1 MRGHAD
7 FEKCGPQTIK
17 AYQATVTLHAERV
30 AISRRGL
37 GRVASDAHTVIPLAE
52 IVQVQWKDPT
62 MLANGCVF
70 MATAEDVKTVTA
82 LGTSKE
88 KAIGGN
94 PHVVL
99 FTSYQRK
106 QYAELR
112 MALAGLLPEVP
123 TAPIG

>member
-1 MRGHAD
+1 MVD
-7 FEKCGPQTIK
+7 FEKRAPQTIK
-17 AYQATVTLHAERV
+17 AHLATVVLHADRV
-30 AISRRGL
+30 EISRRGL

-62 MLANGCVF
+62 VLANGCVF
-70 MATAEDVKTVTA
+70 MATAEDVKTVRA

-106 QYAELR
+106 RYAELR
-112 MALAGLLPEVP
+112 AALKAALPEVP
-123 TAPIG
+123 TAPVG